1 MQLKITVLMIFHI
14 EVRSMTKAGAVLIII
29 IIIPI
34 CTFIAI
40 VNSSK
45 KRMGTSKKM
54 FSKLKGD
61 IGIA

>member
-1 MQLKITVLMIFHI
+1 MIFHI
-14 EVRSMTKAGAVLIII
+14 EVRSMTKAGAVLII